1 MLNAHP
7 ANYTV
12 KQRKVF
18 KKSPQNGNFMPY
30 ASAKLLLCSTQIENA
45 NVYESKNK
53 KNA

>member
-1 MLNAHP
+1 MLNAHL

-30 ASAKLLLCSTQIENA
+30 ASTNYYYDLHK
-45 NVYESKNK
+45 
-53 KNA
+53 